1 MSDVLPSA
9 TEGDVR
15 PPWFAD
21 RPVLVLMYR
30 VNRRPR
36 AQGNLF
42 TEQPASFMDHLAECL
57 LFGSEVTT
65 TGRGH
70 ERHWKLGN
78 RDIDASETRIAG
90 WIGFRAEDAE
100 EQDDYDDATASWQST
115 VVATPRRATAPFAV
129 VGDSRLLFVARHPQF
144 AEGTL
149 PVVFETLLT
158 EGENARD
165 HPTTDWA
172 VEPVLDS
179 GDFKQWLNSTA
190 VLDQVTFTVK
200 RPNPDAAESFA
211 QLDQHLET
219 MRVGTLTHRMSPADE
234 ESGLAKDFD
243 QDPISQGLMEMARRS
258 FARVR
263 ATGKSVSGSIRSYDQ
278 RRRVRREH
286 VPMPGDHQ
294 GALDTLTQYAQSK
307 QLEEDGDG

>member
-1 MSDVLPSA
+1 MSNVQSGVGS
-9 TEGDVR
+9 EVK

-36 AQGNLF
+36 PQGNLF
-42 TEQPASFMDHLAECL
+42 AEQPANFMDHLTECL
-57 LFGSEVTT
+57 LFGTEVTT
-65 TGRGH
+65 KGRGH
-70 ERHWKLGN
+70 ERHWRLGN
-78 RDIDASETRIAG
+78 RDIDAGETRVAG
-90 WIGFRAEDAE
+90 WIGFRSEDAE
-100 EQDDYDDATASWQST
+100 EVDDYDEESASWRST
-115 VVATPRRATAPFAV
+115 VIATPRRATAPFAIAAAT
-129 VGDSRLLFVARHPQF
+129 RLLFVARHPQF

-158 EGENARD
+158 LGENSRE

-179 GDFKQWLNSTA
+179 SEFRQWLDNTA
-190 VLDQVTFTVK
+190 VVEQVTFTVK

-219 MRVGTLTHRMSPADE
+219 MRIGTLTHRMSPADE
-234 ESGLAKDFD
+234 ERGLAKDFD

-258 FARVR
+258 FALVR
-263 ATGKSVSGSIRSYDQ
+263 AKGRGITGASRSYDQ
-278 RRRVRREH
+278 KRRVRRDH
-286 VPMPGDHQ
+286 LLMPSDHQ
-294 GALDTLTQYAQSK
+294 GALETLAQYAVSK
-307 QLEEDGDG
+307 ELEDGDI